1 MRGRTTWQ
9 IKQIQSVVRLLWLLT
24 LSPSGDHGNR
34 CAARP
39 EAAAGRG
46 VQIVHVRAAANLFIS
61 RAAAVLSIYRK
72 PAEVKTFEAMDKA
85 DFSMED
91 LKDPERLKFLLMKY
105 AKTEAFKVWGGFF
118 LVSLTVFML
127 FSSGDFSFL
136 LTLSSLVSVFSFL
149 MVALKIEAGR
159 SCKGVSLRM
168 MECYLAI
175 FFFRYLPFDKS
186 GDWFYQTCEALGFC
200 LAGTMVYFCRFRYAA
215 SYDPSTD
222 NFQHHWLALGAA
234 GLSLIF
240 HPNLNNFLPSDISWA
255 FALYLESVAVLC
267 QLFMFMKEGQAAPHT
282 SHFLAAQ
289 ALAKIMSF
297 IFWASSFNELSN
309 PNHTIK
315 AFVGN
320 WVVCTQLVQLL
331 VMGDFIYHYIRCIRQ
346 GIPVSQLLCSDNEL
360 RELCKEHGLSHVG
373 KKGEMVERLV
383 AFRGGEAAVADRLL
397 AKSPKAKA
405 TASPQGR
412 GGGRTKGRSAA
423 VPMVKSSPS
432 GGSQTT
438 GPALSCGLLRK
449 PNLLPSPVPGASL
462 WAASRQQL
470 LRCGRCQALYD
481 LGNARY
487 SASPESFWC
496 PVCRFKVMDPF
507 NSVVVPDGVLKHQLV
522 TEPHFDFSLELPHLR
537 QWRREGKAVEVRM
550 LRVESTKVE
559 QVWPRAIHFFAN
571 GVEVSLPFILR
582 RSLWIAV
589 GIAGEQLQGPVDP

>member
-1 MRGRTTWQ
+1 
-9 IKQIQSVVRLLWLLT
+9 
-24 LSPSGDHGNR
+24 
-34 CAARP
+34 
-39 EAAAGRG
+39 
-46 VQIVHVRAAANLFIS
+46 
-61 RAAAVLSIYRK
+61 
-72 PAEVKTFEAMDKA
+72 MDKA

-175 FFFRYLPFDKS
+175 FFFRLCAIVPFEGYLPFDKS

-215 SYDPSTD
+215 TYDPSTD

-346 GIPVSQLLCSDNEL
+346 GIPVSQLLCSDN
-360 RELCKEHGLSHVG
+360 V
-373 KKGEMVERLV
+373 
-383 AFRGGEAAVADRLL
+383 
-397 AKSPKAKA
+397 
-405 TASPQGR
+405 
-412 GGGRTKGRSAA
+412 
-423 VPMVKSSPS
+423 
-432 GGSQTT
+432 
-438 GPALSCGLLRK
+438 
-449 PNLLPSPVPGASL
+449 
-462 WAASRQQL
+462 
-470 LRCGRCQALYD
+470 
-481 LGNARY
+481 
-487 SASPESFWC
+487 
-496 PVCRFKVMDPF
+496 
-507 NSVVVPDGVLKHQLV
+507 
-522 TEPHFDFSLELPHLR
+522 
-537 QWRREGKAVEVRM
+537 
-550 LRVESTKVE
+550 
-559 QVWPRAIHFFAN
+559 
-571 GVEVSLPFILR
+571 
-582 RSLWIAV
+582 
-589 GIAGEQLQGPVDP
+589 